1 MKLFSSL
8 GRDLGI
14 DIGSPLLS
22 MHSVRELGGVDDH
35 YNLYRLISEFFKI

>member
-1 MKLFSSL
+1 
-8 GRDLGI
+8 
-14 DIGSPLLS
+14 